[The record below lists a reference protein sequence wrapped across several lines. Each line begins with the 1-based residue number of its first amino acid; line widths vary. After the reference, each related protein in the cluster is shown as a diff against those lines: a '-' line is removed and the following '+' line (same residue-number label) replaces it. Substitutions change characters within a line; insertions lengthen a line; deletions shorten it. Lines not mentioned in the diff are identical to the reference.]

1 MIKKIAIHIWEFP
14 QHLLAFILLKV
25 FKISHKEKYKTATVY
40 YIDSKFMFGA
50 SLGEYIL
57 IHKDWSNM
65 KKTIKHEYGHTLQS
79 YMFGPLYLLIIGL
92 PSVIQNIL
100 SSIFYKL
107 GKPEMHRNYYKRYP
121 ESWADK
127 LGGVDREDTYFG

>member
-1 MIKKIAIHIWEFP
+1 MTRKIIFYVWQLP
-14 QHLLAFILLKV
+14 QHLLALLMLMFLKV
-25 FKISHKEKYKTATVY
+25 EGKKEHKSATVY
-40 YIDSKFMFGA
+40 LVDSKRIFGI
-50 SLGEYIL
+50 SLGNYIIL
-57 IHKDWSNM
+57 HKDFGDM
-65 KKTIKHEYGHTLQS
+65 ERTIKHEFGHTLQS

-121 ESWADK
+121 ENWADK
-127 LGGVDREDTYFG
+127 LGGVDREGTYFG